1 MNEDK
6 IRMPHGLIL
15 KDRAQLTLS
24 GVTDVDS
31 FDESAIV
38 AYTDY
43 GELTVKGE
51 NLHISMLNIDTGDLS
66 IDGRV
71 SSLIYLENQPKS
83 TSFFGK
89 VFR

>member
-1 MNEDK
+1 MYEDK
-6 IRMPHGLIL
+6 IKMPHSLIL
-15 KDRAQLTLS
+15 KDRSQLTLS

-31 FDESAIV
+31 FDETTIV

-71 SSLIYLENQPKS
+71 SSLTYLENQPKS

>member
-1 MNEDK
+1 MTENK
-6 IRMPHGLIL
+6 IKMPHSLIQ
-15 KDRAQLTLS
+15 KDRSQLTFS

-31 FDESAIV
+31 FVENLIT

-51 NLHISMLNIDTGDLS
+51 GLHISVLNTDTGELS
-66 IDGRV
+66 IDGNV
-71 SSLIYLENQPKS
+71 SSLTYLENLPKS
-83 TSFFGK
+83 TSFFSK

>member
-6 IRMPHGLIL
+6 IKMPHGLIL
-15 KDRAQLTLS
+15 KDRSQLTLS

-31 FDESAIV
+31 FDESTIV

-71 SSLIYLENQPKS
+71 SSLNYLENQPKS

>member
-6 IRMPHGLIL
+6 IKLPHSLIL
-15 KDRAQLTLS
+15 KDRSQLTLS

-31 FDESAIV
+31 FDESTIV

-66 IDGRV
+66 IDGRI
-71 SSLIYLENQPKS
+71 SSLTYLENQPKS

>member
-6 IRMPHGLIL
+6 IRMPHSLIL
-15 KDRAQLTLS
+15 KDRAQLNLS

-31 FDESAIV
+31 FDESTIV

-51 NLHISMLNIDTGDLS
+51 NLHINMLNIDTGDLS

-83 TSFFGK
+83 TSFFSK

>member
-1 MNEDK
+1 MNDNK
-6 IRMPHGLIL
+6 IRMPHSLIL
-15 KDRAQLTLS
+15 KDRSQLTLS

-31 FDESAIV
+31 FDENLIT

-51 NLHISMLNIDTGDLS
+51 GLHISVLNTETGELS
-66 IDGRV
+66 IDGTV
-71 SSLIYLENQPKS
+71 SSLNYLENQPKS
-83 TSFFGK
+83 ASFFAK